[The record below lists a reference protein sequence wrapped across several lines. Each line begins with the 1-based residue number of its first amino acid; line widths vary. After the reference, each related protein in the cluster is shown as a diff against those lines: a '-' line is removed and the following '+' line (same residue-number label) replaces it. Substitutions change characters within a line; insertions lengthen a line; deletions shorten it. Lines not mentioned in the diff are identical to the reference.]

1 MSPGRDADKDV
12 HAAIGK
18 TMRIGDLARH
28 MIVTSSNLATNL
40 LVDLIKV
47 DQAQQMLAR
56 HGIRGVELARGVE
69 DDKAFDANFNNRVTA
84 NGLVALFR
92 VIHERRGVLQES
104 AREMLDILFQQEFRS
119 GIPAGI
125 PADVRSAS
133 RIANKTGEIS
143 VAAHDAGL
151 VFLPGREP
159 YVLAVLTEP
168 EPEQR
173 SPHGAHRPR
182 LDRRLRVAHVMS
194 HFPLPIVDG
203 LELDAPVRSLL
214 MPGVPVRDSHA
225 RLRRLPRFFYAV
237 ESWNV
242 ALETQADAAFRDVG
256 VHGRRSVRAGAA
268 APVSRAT
275 CRAPSRRSPRIS
287 RCCASRSARRFT
299 SPPTADID
307 RRRTA
312 SRSPGSPHCW
322 GTAANIYRIGDRV
335 SRRARRDRKVRGA
348 RDRSAAGAARAA
360 VRAGPGCVDDHVHL
374 DLGYVTAVPAD
385 AAGEEVLMRA
395 RVRA

>member
-1 MSPGRDADKDV
+1 MPPTGATFPTLESRIDEIAREVGGEGLAVSLYDYETGLQWSQRGDRWFHSASTIKVAVLLALFGAIDAGRFTLDSRLHVRNRFLSLVDRTPFRVSPGRDADKNV

-56 HGIRGVELARGVE
+56 HGIRGIELARGVE

-92 VIHERRGVLQES
+92 VLHERSGVLAES

-125 PADVRSAS
+125 PTDVRAAT

-168 EPEQR
+168 EP
-173 SPHGAHRPR
+173 ST
-182 LDRRLRVAHVMS
+182 DRRM
-194 HFPLPIVDG
+194 
-203 LELDAPVRSLL
+203 E
-214 MPGVPVRDSHA
+214 
-225 RLRRLPRFFYAV
+225 
-237 ESWNV
+237 
-242 ALETQADAAFRDVG
+242 
-256 VHGRRSVRAGAA
+256 
-268 APVSRAT
+268 
-275 CRAPSRRSPRIS
+275 RI
-287 RCCASRSARRFT
+287 A
-299 SPPTADID
+299 
-307 RRRTA
+307 
-312 SRSPGSPHCW
+312 
-322 GTAANIYRIGDRV
+322 RV
-335 SRRARRDRKVRGA
+335 SSVVYEWLT
-348 RDRSAAGAARAA
+348 S
-360 VRAGPGCVDDHVHL
+360 
-374 DLGYVTAVPAD
+374 
-385 AAGEEVLMRA
+385 
-395 RVRA
+395 

>member
-1 MSPGRDADKDV
+1 MPRTAAAFPTLESRIEEIAREVGGEGLAVSLYDYETGLQWSQRGDRWFHSASTIKVAVLLALFGAIDAGRFTLDSRLHVRNRFLSLVDRTPFRVTAGRDADKEV
-12 HAAIGK
+12 HAAVGK

-56 HGIRGVELARGVE
+56 HGIRGVDLARGVE

-92 VIHERRGVLQES
+92 VIHERSGVLQES

-143 VAAHDAGL
+143 AAAHDAGI

-168 EPEQR
+168 EPN
-173 SPHGAHRPR
+173 S
-182 LDRRLRVAHVMS
+182 DRRM
-194 HFPLPIVDG
+194 
-203 LELDAPVRSLL
+203 E
-214 MPGVPVRDSHA
+214 
-225 RLRRLPRFFYAV
+225 
-237 ESWNV
+237 
-242 ALETQADAAFRDVG
+242 
-256 VHGRRSVRAGAA
+256 
-268 APVSRAT
+268 
-275 CRAPSRRSPRIS
+275 RI
-287 RCCASRSARRFT
+287 A
-299 SPPTADID
+299 
-307 RRRTA
+307 
-312 SRSPGSPHCW
+312 
-322 GTAANIYRIGDRV
+322 RV
-335 SRRARRDRKVRGA
+335 SSV
-348 RDRSAAGAARAA
+348 
-360 VRAGPGCVDDHVHL
+360 V
-374 DLGYVTAVPAD
+374 Y
-385 AAGEEVLMRA
+385 EWLMS
-395 RVRA
+395 